1 MKLIGLEIIFIIS
14 EQAGDL
20 FSEQNLIISYIVV
33 YIFYANHNFF
43 FLFFLQPPEAI
54 SRPADAPVRELLQ
67 R

>member
-33 YIFYANHNFF
+33 YIFYANHIFI
-43 FLFFLQPPEAI
+43 LFFLQPPEAI